1 MLQNERAALAL
12 IALITGTMGFI
23 ESITAVPAGST
34 AMAAD
39 ALSFVQHSITAGF
52 SLWATAGTINRQRWT
67 VQLQGFVMALLG
79 GLVCLIA
86 VRRLESGSLPNP
98 VVMAIIG
105 FVALIAD
112 LVVGA
117 IVLGQRRMLS
127 GIGALWRLSRTD
139 CVGNIGVIA
148 AAAAVALLSAL
159 NVTQSNLPDI
169 VIGGAMAMY
178 FFISGWRIAITGRLD
193 AGRTPSSD

>member
-1 MLQNERAALAL
+1 MMQDERVALAL

-23 ESITAVPAGST
+23 ESMMAVPAGST

-86 VRRLESGSLPNP
+86 VRRLYFGSLPHP
-98 VVMAIIG
+98 VAMTIIG
-105 FVALIAD
+105 LVALVAD
-112 LVVGA
+112 LMVGA
-117 IVLGQRRMLS
+117 IVLGQRRMLT
-127 GIGALWRLSRTD
+127 GIGALWRISRTD

-148 AAAAVALLSAL
+148 AAAAVFA
-159 NVTQSNLPDI
+159 TKSNIPDI

-178 FFISGWRIAITGRLD
+178 FFISGWRIAITGKLD
-193 AGRTPSSD
+193 AGRKPSSE